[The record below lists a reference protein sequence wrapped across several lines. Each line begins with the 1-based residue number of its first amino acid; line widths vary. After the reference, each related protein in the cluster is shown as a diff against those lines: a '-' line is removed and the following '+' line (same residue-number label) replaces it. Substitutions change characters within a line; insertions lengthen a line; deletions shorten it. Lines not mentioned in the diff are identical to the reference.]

1 MAKNLFIDASHPSQT
16 RVVLKSENDIEDYEY
31 EGKNNNLIKN
41 NIYLGKVSRIE
52 PSLQAAFIDFGR
64 ERHGFLS
71 FNDIQSDYYQIPQ
84 SDIELIKKEEEETRI
99 ELQKQ
104 SEIEEKNLDEKDFE
118 EKILEPENKL
128 QISDEE
134 NQVGEKN
141 LDLKKNN
148 FPIRKK
154 KYKIQE
160 VIKPNQVILVQVLK
174 DERGL
179 KGAAL
184 TTFISIAGKYTVLM
198 PNTPKGG
205 GISRK
210 IFNPIERKKIRQIL
224 NLIDIPKEMG
234 LIVRTAGSNKTK
246 NDIENDLKNSINS
259 WEGIKKKAM
268 DSLAPSIIFQESDII
283 KRSIRDMVDD
293 EVQNIFVEGNEGY
306 QKAKMYIK
314 QLMPKQIKKVKKYRD
329 KNPLFFKNN
338 IETKLYEIYKTEVK
352 LKSGGYLVIN
362 PTEALVSI
370 DVNSGKS
377 IKQRNVE
384 NTAFDTNLEAAEE
397 ISRQIKIRDLS
408 GLIIIDFIDMHN
420 FSNRRQVERK
430 LKEKCRKDRA
440 RIQIG
445 RITHFGLLEM
455 SRQRLRESNVK
466 WVMSLTNES
475 QSFKILK
482 LAEIK
487 CLENKSKEIL
497 IYLNKK
503 ILDFLSKNS
512 EEDILFF
519 QGVSPVV
526 GGTEAEATAKAAEY
540 IDQFSTEGS
549 LAHLS
554 GGIGI
559 DMGVVDLDQ
568 PLDTI
573 NPQSM
578 RGFIKSLIESAPDKK
593 RTFRDLIR
601 NRMAGQFL
609 TGTPEQ
615 IADAL
620 EEWQQRGVDGFNI
633 VYSVTPGTFMDF
645 IDGVVPVLQSRG
657 LVQREYSPG
666 PLREKIF
673 GDPKLPDRHIGARY
687 RQLS

>member
-1 MAKNLFIDASHPSQT
+1 MPKNLFIDASHPTQT
-16 RVVLKSENDIEDYEY
+16 IVVLKSEHDIEDYEY

-52 PSLQAAFIDFGR
+52 PSLQAAFVDFGR

-84 SDIELIKKEEEETRI
+84 NDIELLKKEEEETRI

-104 SEIEEKNLDEKDFE
+104 SEIDEKNLDEKDLE
-118 EKILEPENKL
+118 EKILEPENKIE
-128 QISDEE
+128 ISEDD
-134 NQVGEKN
+134 NQFDEKN
-141 LDLKKNN
+141 SEINTNN
-148 FPIRKK
+148 IKVQKK

-224 NLIDIPKEMG
+224 NLIEIPKEMG

-246 NDIENDLKNSINS
+246 NDIESDLQNSIGA
-259 WEGIKKKAM
+259 WEEIKNKAM
-268 DSLAPSIIFQESDII
+268 ESLAPSIIFEESDII
-283 KRSIRDMVDD
+283 KRSLRDMVDD
-293 EVQNIFVEGNEGY
+293 DVQNIFVEGNEGY
-306 QKAKMYIK
+306 QKAKIYIK

-329 KNPLFFKNN
+329 KIPLFSKNN
-338 IETKLYEIYKTEVK
+338 IEIKLYEIYKTEVK

-377 IKQRNVE
+377 IRQKNVE
-384 NTAFDTNLEAAEE
+384 STALDTNLEAAEE
-397 ISRQIKIRDLS
+397 IARQIKIRDLS

-466 WVMSLTNES
+466 WIMSLTNES
-475 QSFKILK
+475 QALKILK

-497 IYLNKK
+497 VYLNKK
-503 ILDFLSKNS
+503 IIDFLLKNS
-512 EEDILFF
+512 EEDIIFF
-519 QGVSPVV
+519 QKKNKVKITFKEDLEFGVNDYKLDFK
-526 GGTEAEATAKAAEY
+526 AKNSKIIE
-540 IDQFSTEGS
+540 
-549 LAHLS
+549 
-554 GGIGI
+554 
-559 DMGVVDLDQ
+559 
-568 PLDTI
+568 TI
-573 NPQSM
+573 QSENIIKNETNIIKFDEKKKKYKKP
-578 RGFIKSLIESAPDKK
+578 FIKSSKK
-593 RTFRDLIR
+593 KFYKKYKKK
-601 NRMAGQFL
+601 N
-609 TGTPEQ
+609 
-615 IADAL
+615 
-620 EEWQQRGVDGFNI
+620 
-633 VYSVTPGTFMDF
+633 
-645 IDGVVPVLQSRG
+645 
-657 LVQREYSPG
+657 
-666 PLREKIF
+666 
-673 GDPKLPDRHIGARY
+673 
-687 RQLS
+687 